1 MSLSSPKKINAPSTI
16 TPLPLDPF
24 TDERLNDEASLVVA
38 KHPGPQQDSVEEYRT
53 RFVGEV
59 DLDEKDEP
67 LLKASSRRFVL
78 FPIQYHEVRASFI
91 PARRVFLSCFTNPTR
106 VSRHQNRY
114 GKCTRR
120 QRRASGLPRRWTFRR
135 ISMTGKTASTTM
147 SATSSPMSLLS
158 LPRLMVLLMRT
169 SSRGSAVKSKRPRR
183 VASTV
188 FRS

>member
-91 PARRVFLSCFTNPTR
+91 PARRVFRHVSLTQHGSR
-106 VSRHQNRY
+106 V
-114 GKCTRR
+114 T
-120 QRRASGLPRRWTFRR
+120 
-135 ISMTGKTASTTM
+135 KTDMANVQEGRGELLDCRGDGPFEG
-147 SATSSPMSLLS
+147 SP
-158 LPRLMVLLMRT
+158 
-169 SSRGSAVKSKRPRR
+169 
-183 VASTV
+183 
-188 FRS
+188 